1 MNSLCVAV
9 FLTLGVGYD
18 WHIDEGTNPQALVRF
33 SCTLAAFGPL
43 DRHEVAVEYNH
54 FSSVREGWPRNRRPE
69 DLSDQIS
76 LTWRIRLR

>member
-18 WHIDEGTNPQALVRF
+18 WHIDEGTNPQGLARI
-33 SCTLAAFGPL
+33 SCTLFERPA
-43 DRHEVAVEYNH
+43 HEIALEYNH

-69 DLSDQIS
+69 DLSDQVS
-76 LTWRIRLR
+76 LTWRIRLK